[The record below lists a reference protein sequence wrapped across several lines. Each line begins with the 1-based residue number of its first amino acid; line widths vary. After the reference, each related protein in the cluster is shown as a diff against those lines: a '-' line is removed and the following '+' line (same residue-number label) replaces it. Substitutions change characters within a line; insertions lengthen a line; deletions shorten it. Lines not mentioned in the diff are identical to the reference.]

1 MSTRI
6 KINKIISHHSLKN
19 IQWAWKL
26 SIKSRELLIG
36 KLYFLH
42 ASNETE
48 TDPQTGFFFLHDNL
62 TSLANNN
69 DIKFEAC
76 KFSLQQNSTLEVFYA
91 HIAKLIARE
100 EVETCWA

>member
-1 MSTRI
+1 MLP
-6 KINKIISHHSLKN
+6 LKL
-19 IQWAWKL
+19 KL
-26 SIKSRELLIG
+26 TL
-36 KLYFLH
+36 KL
-42 ASNETE
+42 
-48 TDPQTGFFFLHDNL
+48 DFFFLHDNL

-100 EVETCWA
+100 EVETC